1 MGASSMFHK
10 VASPSIPLDTPVR
23 SWEELKPIID
33 AFGVMTSM
41 DSVLRELY
49 RKPPL
54 SEPPTD
60 VEDEWAIRFSYGNTH
75 KPQYYFHTLQE
86 AATVVHII
94 TGGEFWFTGRSD
106 IGKLK
111 SHHVRSSAYTNGML
125 WCSTN
130 PNWTWKTGTDD
141 TIIRC
146 SIDLPKGTQVVIDR
160 SPVYG
165 TLGQCLDGERLSLFP
180 DVLLLPGEF
189 RIGSV
194 RRYKTEDFES
204 DDDEDFECEE
214 DKGEILGVSETRP
227 SRTTPLNDREFAQ
240 LMLESVNN
248 FIDVRLKVVRTMCV
262 ADPSVVGESRTTTNA
277 SYNREFA
284 AL

>member
-1 MGASSMFHK
+1 MGASSSFRE

-23 SWEELKPIID
+23 SWEELQPIIG
-33 AFGVMTSM
+33 ALGVMTSM

-54 SEPPTD
+54 SERPTKR
-60 VEDEWAIRFSYGNTH
+60 DEWALRFSYGNTH
-75 KPQYYFHTLQE
+75 KPQYYFHTLE
-86 AATVVHII
+86 APATVVHII
-94 TGGEFWFTGRSD
+94 TGGEFWCTGRSD

-111 SHHVRSSAYTNGML
+111 SCHVHSSAYTNGML

-146 SIDLPKGTQVVIDR
+146 SILLPKGTQVVIDR

-165 TLGQCLDGERLSLFP
+165 TLGRCLDGESLSLFP

-189 RIGSV
+189 RIDGV
-194 RRYKTEDFES
+194 KRYKTEDFES

-214 DKGEILGVSETRP
+214 DKGEILGVSETTP
-227 SRTTPLNDREFAQ
+227 SRTTPLNDRDFAQ

-248 FIDVRLKVVRTMCV
+248 FIDVRLKVVRMMRV

-277 SYNREFA
+277 SFNREFA